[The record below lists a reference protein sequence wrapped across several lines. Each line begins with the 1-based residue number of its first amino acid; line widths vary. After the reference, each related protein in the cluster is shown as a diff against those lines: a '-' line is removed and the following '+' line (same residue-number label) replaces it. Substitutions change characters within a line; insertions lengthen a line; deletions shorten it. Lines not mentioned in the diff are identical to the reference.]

1 MFGAIFYVYK
11 KEVQKMN
18 DLIEMKLIK
27 REDAECLHKLQIE
40 AFMPLY
46 KKYQDDATSPAKES
60 LEIIEKKIVEDKS
73 DFYFILFNGEKVGA
87 VRVKWYKGGKIY
99 ENVNWIAPIFI
110 IPHFQNKGIASNVI
124 KQLFNIYPNTIE
136 WRLDTIKQEE
146 RNCYLY
152 EKCGFAKTG
161 DETVVNEN
169 MTLIDY
175 VKNCIKV
182 RKFKEEDAKEVRN
195 VIVKNFLEVNIK
207 DYGISAMVK
216 LAKVYDVEKV
226 LNVASYANMYVF
238 EFDGKIIGTG
248 SISSFWG
255 SETESIL
262 LSIFV
267 LPEFHGKGVG
277 RKIINT
283 LETDEFYVR
292 ASRIE
297 IPASITATE
306 FYRKFGYDYKNGVKE
321 LDNEHHY
328 RLEKFNEAG
337 LK

>member
-1 MFGAIFYVYK
+1 MCGIVAGVAGRDVVPVFLQG
-11 KEVQKMN
+11 
-18 DLIEMKLIK
+18 LK
-27 REDAECLHKLQIE
+27 R
-40 AFMPLY
+40 
-46 KKYQDDATSPAKES
+46 
-60 LEIIEKKIVEDKS
+60 LEYRGYDSCGVAVVRD
-73 DFYFILFNGEKVGA
+73 GE
-87 VRVKWYKGGKIY
+87 
-99 ENVNWIAPIFI
+99 
-110 IPHFQNKGIASNVI
+110 
-124 KQLFNIYPNTIE
+124 
-136 WRLDTIKQEE
+136 
-146 RNCYLY
+146 
-152 EKCGFAKTG
+152 
-161 DETVVNEN
+161 
-169 MTLIDY
+169 ID
-175 VKNCIKV
+175 
-182 RKFKEEDAKEVRN
+182 RA
-195 VIVKNFLEVNIK
+195 
-207 DYGISAMVK
+207 
-216 LAKVYDVEKV
+216 
-226 LNVASYANMYVF
+226 YVF

-321 LDNEHHY
+321 LDDEHHY
-328 RLEKFNEAG
+328 RLEKFKAAG